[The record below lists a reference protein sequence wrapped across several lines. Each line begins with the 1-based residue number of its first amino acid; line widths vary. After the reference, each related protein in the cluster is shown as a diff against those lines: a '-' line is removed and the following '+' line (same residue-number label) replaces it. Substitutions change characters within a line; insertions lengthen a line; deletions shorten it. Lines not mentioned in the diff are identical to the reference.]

1 MRGNHKFLGG
11 AELERICAPTMLE
24 NGLGAAGCL
33 GIAAALLLL
42 ILAAFVSVFKP
53 IFAWVALTAVAL
65 FWGRHLISSP
75 KRAYREE
82 LAWRRGL
89 ASFSRYVDEART
101 DIVRSGVDWIILFT
115 MTSLPHGGSRWLR
128 IALSG
133 EPQARAQV
141 RLLVSE
147 QGQPRGQLERSLP
160 DAALQDLLA
169 MLGELDLAAL
179 TDIPSTVR
187 DGAPCRLAI
196 VRREPETSALGSCN
210 LAASLTD
217 EERQHPMV
225 AACLKLAVFARSLT
239 PAPEGDESKSD

>member
-1 MRGNHKFLGG
+1 MRGNPKFLSG
-11 AELERICAPTMLE
+11 AELERICAPTLLE

-33 GIAAALLLL
+33 GIAAALLFLFV
-42 ILAAFVSVFKP
+42 AVFVSVFKP
-53 IFAWVALTAVAL
+53 LFAWVALTAAAL
-65 FWGRHLISSP
+65 FWGRHLISLP

-101 DIVRSGVDWIILFT
+101 DIVRSGADWIILFT

-133 EPQARAQV
+133 EPLARAQV

-179 TDIPSTVR
+179 TDMPSTVR

-196 VRREPETSALGSCN
+196 MRREPEASAQGSCN

-225 AACLKLAVFARSLT
+225 AACLKLAGFARSLT
-239 PAPEGDESKSD
+239 PAQEGYKSKSN

>member
-1 MRGNHKFLGG
+1 MRGNPKSLSG
-11 AELERICAPTMLE
+11 AELERICAPTRLE
-24 NGLGAAGCL
+24 NRLGMGGCL
-33 GIAAALLLL
+33 GIVAALLLFL
-42 ILAAFVSVFKP
+42 LAAFVSAFKP
-53 IFAWVALTAVAL
+53 VFAWVALAAVAAFL
-65 FWGRHLISSP
+65 GRHLASLP

-101 DIVRSGVDWIILFT
+101 DIVRSGADWIILFT
-115 MTSLPHGGSRWLR
+115 MTSLPHGGSWWLS

-133 EPQARAQV
+133 APAALAQV

-147 QGQPRGQLERSLP
+147 QGQPRGQLERSLTE
-160 DAALQDLLA
+160 ATLQELLA

-179 TDIPSTVR
+179 TDMPSTVR

-196 VRREPETSALGSCN
+196 MRREPEASAQGSCN

-225 AACLKLAVFARSLT
+225 AACLQLASIARELSR
-239 PAPEGDESKSD
+239 APERDVGSA

>member
-1 MRGNHKFLGG
+1 VRGNPKFLSG
-11 AELERICAPTMLE
+11 AELERICAPTLLE
-24 NGLGAAGCL
+24 NGLGAAGCI
-33 GIAAALLLL
+33 GIVAALLLL
-42 ILAAFVSVFKP
+42 LLAAFVSLFKP
-53 IFAWVALTAVAL
+53 VFPWVALAAVAA
-65 FWGRHLISSP
+65 FWGRHLASLP

-101 DIVRSGVDWIILFT
+101 DIARSGADWIILFT
-115 MTSLPHGGSRWLR
+115 MTSLPHGGSWWLR

-160 DAALQDLLA
+160 EATLQDLLA

-179 TDIPSTVR
+179 TDVPATVR

-196 VRREPETSALGSCN
+196 VRREPETLAQGSCN

-225 AACLKLAVFARSLT
+225 AACLKLAGIAREFSH
-239 PAPEGDESKSD
+239 AQVRDVGSA

>member
-1 MRGNHKFLGG
+1 MRSWSG
-11 AELERICAPTMLE
+11 ICAPTLLE

-33 GIAAALLLL
+33 GIVAALLFLL
-42 ILAAFVSVFKP
+42 LAAFVSVFKP

-65 FWGRHLISSP
+65 FWGRQLVSLP

-101 DIVRSGVDWIILFT
+101 DIVRSGADWIVLFT
-115 MTSLPHGGSRWLR
+115 MTSLPHGGSSWLR

-133 EPQARAQV
+133 EPQAQAQAQV

-160 DAALQDLLA
+160 EATLQDLQAL
-169 MLGELDLAAL
+169 LRELDLEAL
-179 TDIPSTVR
+179 TDMPSTVR

-196 VRREPETSALGSCN
+196 LRREPETSALGSCN

-225 AACLKLAVFARSLT
+225 AACLKLARIARELSH
-239 PAPEGDESKSD
+239 APEDCAGPA